1 MKQVNFPFVSNTRKP
16 QAAPAFVMR
25 SISSEVEAVNYD
37 VNRFGLK
44 HYYIASC
51 MPVHEGTVSKWC
63 KGKRI
68 PDKRL
73 ERWCEV
79 TGSTALKQF
88 RQRQEDEAADA
99 QTETPAQK
107 ATRLINM
114 ERAA

>member
-1 MKQVNFPFVSNTRKP
+1 MKQVNFPFVGDTRKP
-16 QAAPAFVMR
+16 QAATAFAMR
-25 SISSEVEAVNYD
+25 SFSSEVEAVIYD
-37 VNRFGLK
+37 ADRYGLK

-73 ERWCEV
+73 ERWCVV

-88 RQRQEDEAADA
+88 RQRAEDEAADA
-99 QTETPAQK
+99 KIETPAQK

-114 ERAA
+114 ENAA